1 MKIRFIIYCNHSVIS
16 LIISY
21 TCQNFCDNSSSDCH
35 NLERNNNLVMTIFLQ
50 LDSEAL
56 VNSRM
61 MWIRGTCFSQEGK
74 KERKKKAL
82 FLLEWIIS
90 SWVKLRSTNILWL
103 ELWSSYS
110 CEEVRHLFD
119 KRDLSKERSFFLK
132 SNSSIPLCPVLAS
145 VLEWC
150 LRQATVLGLH
160 TERYVM
166 QRVIRQDWN

>member
-74 KERKKKAL
+74 KERKKKSHL
-82 FLLEWIIS
+82 FIGMVIS

-119 KRDLSKERSFFLK
+119 KRDLKVFLPQVQLQHPIV
-132 SNSSIPLCPVLAS
+132 SSVGFCAGMVSQAS
-145 VLEWC
+145 HCSWT
-150 LRQATVLGLH
+150 AHWTVCYAESDKTGLKL
-160 TERYVM
+160 
-166 QRVIRQDWN
+166 I